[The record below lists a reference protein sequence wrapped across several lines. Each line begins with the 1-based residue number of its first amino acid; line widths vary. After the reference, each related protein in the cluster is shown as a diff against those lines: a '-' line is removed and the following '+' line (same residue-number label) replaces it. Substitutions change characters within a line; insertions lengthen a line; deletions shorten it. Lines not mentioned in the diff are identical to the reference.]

1 MLSTQT
7 CFSWSR
13 FQIEDKLKRVKA
25 NPNIKAPGS
34 EFLDAVAF
42 TDHCPIMTSFLP
54 TMIISFARSPN
65 ILHQGF
71 CIYLLRELS
80 LYPVCLCLSI
90 PSTLTLIAIFLDHL
104 SSLQTL
110 NKASY
115 PNSPIFFQNICCF
128 LARYQQ

>member
-25 NPNIKAPGS
+25 NPNIKAPGP

-42 TDHCPIMTSFLP
+42 TDHCTIMTSFLP
-54 TMIISFARSPN
+54 TMSISFARSPN
-65 ILHQGF
+65 VLHQGF
-71 CIYLLRELS
+71 CIYLL
-80 LYPVCLCLSI
+80 YPVCLRLSI
-90 PSTLTLIAIFLDHL
+90 PSTLTLIAIFPDHL
-104 SSLQTL
+104 SSLQIL
-110 NKASY
+110 NKTSY